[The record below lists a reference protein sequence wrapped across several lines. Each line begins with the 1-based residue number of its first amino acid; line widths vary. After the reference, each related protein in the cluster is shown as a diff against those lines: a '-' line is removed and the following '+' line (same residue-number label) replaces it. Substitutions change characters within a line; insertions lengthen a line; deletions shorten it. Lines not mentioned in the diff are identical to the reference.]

1 MVQKVSFVHCADIH
15 LDASFKGDGSYSFSS
30 ERRRDLKKTFEAII
44 NTVLEKD
51 ADFLLISGDLY
62 EHDYIA
68 KSTVNWLNEQ
78 FSKLGDKPVV
88 IVPGNHDP
96 YVKNAWY
103 RIYPW
108 RENVHILTTADPEY
122 TDNARNVY
130 FYGIGF
136 DTFRQERL
144 PELKPPSISEERI
157 NICLF
162 HGTLDMDF
170 TGNPYNPVSS
180 EELRRL
186 GFDYYALGHF
196 HQKNESLAEKGMIY
210 PGSPEPL
217 GFDEQGEHGVYLVDV
232 SKENGKAETQYHFIP
247 VQQRKYCEYNLDAG
261 GIQSEEDLLKRAALL
276 LERSSAG
283 RDIVKINLS
292 GRVPADICLDLTALK
307 QALSGRCFSLSIN
320 NCTNPDYILEELA
333 EEKNITGVFINMMK
347 EKIENA
353 SGNEKEMLEKALY
366 IGLEALLTGKVDIS

>member
-1 MVQKVSFVHCADIH
+1 MEQRVSFIHCADIH
-15 LDASFKGDGSYSFSS
+15 LDASFRGAGSYSFSS
-30 ERRRDLKKTFEAII
+30 ERRKDLKKTFETII
-44 NTVLEKD
+44 KITLEKD

-62 EHDYIA
+62 DHDYTA
-68 KSTVNWLNEQ
+68 KSTANWLNEQ

-96 YVKNAWY
+96 YVKNSWY

-108 RENVHILTTADPEY
+108 KENVRILTTGAPEY
-122 TDNARNVY
+122 TDEARNVY

-144 PELKPPSISEERI
+144 PNINPPSIFTEKI

-170 TGNPYNPVSS
+170 SGNPYNPVSS
-180 EELRRL
+180 EELHKL

-196 HQKNESLAEKGMIY
+196 HGRNESLAEKGMIY

-217 GFDEQGEHGVYLVDV
+217 GFDEKGEHGVYLVNIN
-232 SKENGKAETQYHFIP
+232 KKNGEVETRYHFIP
-247 VQQRKYCEYNLDAG
+247 VQQKKYLEYNLDAG
-261 GIQSEEDLLKRAALL
+261 GIQSEEDLLKKAASL
-276 LERSSAG
+276 LELSNAE
-283 RDIVKINLS
+283 RDIVKIILT
-292 GRVPADICLDLTALK
+292 GRIPADMNLNLAALEH
-307 QALSGRCFSLSIN
+307 ALADRCFSLCIGD
-320 NCTNPDYILEELA
+320 CTQPDYVLEELA
-333 EEKNITGVFINMMK
+333 KENNITGVFINMMK

-353 SGNEKEMLEKALY
+353 DEDEKQMLEKALY
-366 IGLEALLTGKVDIS
+366 IGLEALLTGKVNIS

>member
-1 MVQKVSFVHCADIH
+1 MEQRVSFIHCADIH
-15 LDASFKGDGSYSFSS
+15 LDASFKGSGCESFSS
-30 ERRRDLKKTFEAII
+30 ERRKDLKKTFEIII
-44 NTVLEKD
+44 NTVIEKD

-62 EHDYIA
+62 EHDYTA

-108 RENVHILTTADPEY
+108 KENVRILTTASPEY
-122 TDNARNVY
+122 IYEAGNVY

-136 DTFRQERL
+136 DTFRQEQL
-144 PELKPPSISEERI
+144 PGIKPPSISAEKI

-170 TGNPYNPVSS
+170 TENPYNPSSS
-180 EELRRL
+180 EELHKL

-196 HQKNESLAEKGMIY
+196 HGRNESLIEKGMIY

-217 GFDEQGEHGVYLVDV
+217 GFDEKGEHGVYLVNI
-232 SKENGKAETQYHFIP
+232 SKKNGEVENQYCFIP
-247 VQQRKYCEYNLDAG
+247 VQQRKYLEYNLDAG
-261 GIQSEEDLLKRAALL
+261 GIQSEEDLLKKSGFAA
-276 LERSSAG
+276 
-283 RDIVKINLS
+283 
-292 GRVPADICLDLTALK
+292 
-307 QALSGRCFSLSIN
+307 
-320 NCTNPDYILEELA
+320 
-333 EEKNITGVFINMMK
+333 
-347 EKIENA
+347 
-353 SGNEKEMLEKALY
+353 
-366 IGLEALLTGKVDIS
+366 